1 MKELGRARYRL
12 YRRRFLQ
19 PNTQWKAFFEI
30 HKIQKP
36 LHLLNP
42 KRKTMKSHSF
52 KVATR
57 TGNTSRKI
65 GGNKRCAQLRGAAEK
80 ARENG
85 KRPELNYMSRRYIT
99 RSGVEEP
106 EAH

>member
-1 MKELGRARYRL
+1 
-12 YRRRFLQ
+12 
-19 PNTQWKAFFEI
+19 
-30 HKIQKP
+30 
-36 LHLLNP
+36 
-42 KRKTMKSHSF
+42 MKSHPF
-52 KVATR
+52 KAATR
-57 TGNTSRKI
+57 TGNTPRKI
-65 GGNKRCAQLRGAAEK
+65 EGNKRCAQPGGAAEK

>member
-1 MKELGRARYRL
+1 
-12 YRRRFLQ
+12 
-19 PNTQWKAFFEI
+19 
-30 HKIQKP
+30 
-36 LHLLNP
+36 
-42 KRKTMKSHSF
+42 MKSHPF
-52 KVATR
+52 KAATR
-57 TGNTSRKI
+57 TGNTPRKI
-65 GGNKRCAQLRGAAEK
+65 EGNKRSAQPGGAAEK